1 MSNDEEKAKLN
12 EIQERNFIQAT
23 LPPWDGGEQSNE
35 ITNELDSNSQV
46 IRSKNRVKMVVGLR

>member
-12 EIQERNFIQAT
+12 EIRERNFIQAT
-23 LPPWDGGEQSNE
+23 FPPWDGEQSNE